1 MTKGPNRKKT
11 FRKNKKQNK
20 NKSKR
25 RVTKRNTRKMRG
37 GVGKFIKT
45 KNNNSEGELIIPDT
59 FSDDDGN
66 VLNDDDSKIRQIIKN
81 EVKIILGIEKN
92 LETMSNTGI
101 FTVDNVERS
110 SELFDY
116 DANISKLDTYL
127 KELKNRTEY
136 LNRTYNPKKI
146 TITNYNYWKYANY
159 KDLLVKEFALRNVD
173 KPYDTKTLITRIEE
187 LINKLNAKK
196 KEATAQ
202 ATAPAQAPAPA
213 PTPAPALTPT
223 APEPV
228 RATAPVTA
236 TAPAPAPKPAP
247 KPVTETAQEK
257 ATAQTQIPQP
267 AKSTFLGNLFPNATR
282 LNELALEKAKIME
295 KTNLTEYDRKRLK
308 EIMKEAEEINAQ
320 IK

>member
-37 GVGKFIKT
+37 GGGILIKT
-45 KNNNSEGELIIPDT
+45 TGEGNTGDLIIPDT
-59 FSDDDGN
+59 FSDDDGKIL
-66 VLNDDDSKIRQIIKN
+66 VDDDSKIRQIIKN

-101 FTVDNVERS
+101 FTVDNVQRS

-116 DANISKLDTYL
+116 DANILKLDTYL
-127 KELKNRTEY
+127 EELKNRTKY
-136 LNRTYNPKKI
+136 LNGKYNPEKI
-146 TITNYNYWKYANY
+146 TITDDNYWTYMNTT
-159 KDLLVKEFALRNVD
+159 DLSKIEFVLRNVD

-202 ATAPAQAPAPA
+202 ATAQATTPAQAPVTAQAP
-213 PTPAPALTPT
+213 
-223 APEPV
+223 
-228 RATAPVTA
+228 TAPVTA
-236 TAPAPAPKPAP
+236 TSLTKAPALTQTQTP
-247 KPVTETAQEK
+247 
-257 ATAQTQIPQP
+257 AQTQSQEKTQTQTQISQP
-267 AKSTFLGNLFPNATR
+267 AKSTFLGNLFPNATK
-282 LNELALEKAKIME
+282 LNKLALEKQKIT
-295 KTNLTEYDRKRLK
+295 KKATLTDDDKKRLK